1 LGHQG
6 WWTDWGSGVRAE
18 SLEGLESSNDKEA
31 EGKEGQEGGNSGDGL
46 VGLVR
51 LVRTRGR
58 IGGGCR
64 DLWGGGGSPV

>member
-1 LGHQG
+1 
-6 WWTDWGSGVRAE
+6 
-18 SLEGLESSNDKEA
+18 
-31 EGKEGQEGGNSGDGL
+31 L